1 MKSITVRNIPDEL
14 LDRLRT
20 LSVIEK
26 RSLNNEILIVLE
38 KGLAKESEDKTNF
51 KNHLSMETQIKIW
64 QKLSGQWKDN
74 RSTDEIIRDIIDSRS
89 EGRSVDL

>member
-26 RSLNNEILIVLE
+26 RSLNNEILVVLE
-38 KGLAKESEDKTNF
+38 KGLAKESDDKTNF

-64 QKLSGQWKDN
+64 QNLSGQWQDN
-74 RSTDEIIRDIIDSRS
+74 RSTDEIIRDIIESRS

>member
-26 RSLNNEILIVLE
+26 RSLNNEILMVLE
-38 KGLAKESEDKTNF
+38 KGLTRESEYKTEF
-51 KNHLSMETQIKIW
+51 KNHLSIDTQIKIW
-64 QKLSGQWKDN
+64 QNLCGKWKDN
-74 RSTDEIIRDIIDSRS
+74 RSTDEIIQDIIYSRS

>member
-14 LDRLRT
+14 LNRLRT
-20 LSVIEK
+20 LSVVEK
-26 RSLNNEILIVLE
+26 RSLNNEMLIVLE

-64 QKLSGQWKDN
+64 QNLSGQWKDN
-74 RSTDEIIRDIIDSRS
+74 RSTDEIIRDIVDSRS

>member
-14 LDRLRT
+14 LNRLRT
-20 LSVIEK
+20 LSIIEK

-38 KGLAKESEDKTNF
+38 KGLAKDSEYKTNQ

-64 QKLSGQWKDN
+64 QNLSGQWKDN

>member
-26 RSLNNEILIVLE
+26 RSLNNEILVVLE
-38 KGLAKESEDKTNF
+38 KGLAKESEYTTNF

-64 QKLSGQWKDN
+64 QNLSGQWQDN
-74 RSTDEIIRDIIDSRS
+74 RSTDEIIRDIIESRS

>member
-14 LDRLRT
+14 LNRLRT
-20 LSVIEK
+20 LSIIEK

-51 KNHLSMETQIKIW
+51 KNPLSRETQIKIW
-64 QKLSGQWKDN
+64 QNQLFLNPIYLHLAS
-74 RSTDEIIRDIIDSRS
+74 
-89 EGRSVDL
+89 

>member
-1 MKSITVRNIPDEL
+1 MKSITVRNISDEL

-20 LSVIEK
+20 LSVVEK
-26 RSLNNEILIVLE
+26 RSLNNEMLIVLE

-64 QKLSGQWKDN
+64 QNLSGQWKDN
-74 RSTDEIIRDIIDSRS
+74 RSTDEIIRDIVDSRS

>member
-1 MKSITVRNIPDEL
+1 MKSITLRNIPDQL

-20 LSVIEK
+20 LSIIEK

-38 KGLAKESEDKTNF
+38 KGLTRESENKTNF
-51 KNHLSMETQIKIW
+51 KDHLTMDTQIKIW
-64 QKLSGQWKDN
+64 QNLCGQWKDN
-74 RSTDEIIRDIIDSRS
+74 RSTDEIIRDIIGSRS

>member
-1 MKSITVRNIPDEL
+1 MKSITLRNIPDEL

-20 LSVIEK
+20 LSIIEK

-38 KGLAKESEDKTNF
+38 KGLKRESENKTNF
-51 KNHLSMETQIKIW
+51 KDHLTRDTQIKIW
-64 QKLSGQWKDN
+64 QNLCGQWKDN
-74 RSTDEIIRDIIDSRS
+74 RSTDEIIRDIIGSRS

>member
-1 MKSITVRNIPDEL
+1 MKSITVRNLPDEML
-14 LDRLRT
+14 NRLRT
-20 LSVIEK
+20 LAVLEK

-64 QKLSGQWKDN
+64 QNLSGQWKDN
-74 RSTDEIIRDIIDSRS
+74 RSTDEIIRDIVDSRS

>member
-20 LSVIEK
+20 LSIIEK

-38 KGLAKESEDKTNF
+38 KGLAKDVEYKTNF

-64 QKLSGQWKDN
+64 QNLSGQWKDN

>member
-26 RSLNNEILIVLE
+26 RSLNNEILMVLE
-38 KGLAKESEDKTNF
+38 KGLTRESEYKTEF
-51 KNHLSMETQIKIW
+51 KNHLSIDTQIKIW
-64 QKLSGQWKDN
+64 QNLCGKWKDN
-74 RSTDEIIRDIIDSRS
+74 RSTDEIIKDIIYSRS

>member
-38 KGLAKESEDKTNF
+38 KGLAKESEYTTNSN
-51 KNHLSMETQIKIW
+51 NHLSMETQIKIW
-64 QKLSGQWKDN
+64 QNLSGQWEDS

>member
-14 LDRLRT
+14 LNRLRT
-20 LSVIEK
+20 LSIIEK

-38 KGLAKESEDKTNF
+38 KGLAKETEFKTNF

-64 QKLSGQWKDN
+64 QNLSGQWKDN
-74 RSTDEIIRDIIDSRS
+74 RSTDEIIRDIVDSRS

>member
-38 KGLAKESEDKTNF
+38 KGLAKESENTTNSN
-51 KNHLSMETQIKIW
+51 NHLSMETQIKIW
-64 QKLSGQWKDN
+64 QNLSGQWEDN

>member
-1 MKSITVRNIPDEL
+1 MKSITVRNLPDEL

-38 KGLAKESEDKTNF
+38 KGLAKESEYKTNI

-64 QKLSGQWKDN
+64 QNLSGQWKDN
-74 RSTDEIIRDIIDSRS
+74 RSTDEIIHDIIDSRS